1 MAVVKLGKPVK
12 SNLGGDN
19 GAMAY
24 IINPAKTDG
33 GRLVSSNYER
43 TRTDHDA
50 LAEGMLDDNRRS
62 PKGIR
67 KNSRLAYHIKLSF
80 SPDDPVTPE
89 RVHELGVE
97 FARRITGGEYKFVVA
112 THTDRHHLHDHIMVC
127 AASQYGKHLKA
138 ELPKDIIDQWRAVSD
153 EICRREGLS
162 VVFNPVV
169 EEQTRKMRGGT
180 TAAGDAETPPARD
193 PERVD
198 EAPMR
203 SANEPEATSRKAS
216 GGEPLE
222 RRYGMSMEEIYASA
236 KGLGVK
242 DRLRMLID
250 LTSSTAENFEDWRD
264 MLDIRGVGVEVRGRH
279 LTYTLKD
286 TGFKVRDEKLG
297 QAYDMTNIMAGLAHT
312 PVIPITFNRRLVAK
326 QTRKTVTVWLPGT
339 HRKKKITFDAKR
351 LVDDGGSTLRAFL
364 PRDRDQIILDP
375 SNRYAGK
382 TPTTGLYQWF
392 GEPTSRLEP
401 QTTPERLPL
410 RRGEGAERGD
420 PMDPPRGRRRR
431 QGTQSAAREGT
442 RIARRTPVRRH
453 RIARR
458 DPTGRPRPR
467 GRDARRDGTPR
478 GPVRPVRGRAVRH
491 RTGDPH
497 DPRPRADGDRTART
511 AAAAQAWTVH
521 LNRPRKHHPTNR
533 KETAMPIEEQAEEK
547 IQNVVQTIITGGA
560 RLMLRIPKGVAM
572 ALLRSGMK
580 LAKTGVH
587 AAGETVKNKIDSGEM
602 SEKRLQ
608 RKKDGD
614 LHELQLDDSTMR
626 EVQRSLKTAGIDY
639 HPERTDQGQFILHF
653 AGRDEDHIRAAV
665 QRAFRN
671 MGLDVADEDFTV
683 EQQTEQQE
691 RTTEQ
696 TRSEPETP
704 ARDTPV
710 EPEAKPMPTQ
720 RIAWDFVDP

>member
-12 SNLGGDN
+12 SNLGGPD

-24 IINPAKTDG
+24 IINPTKTDG

-43 TRTDHDA
+43 TRTDYDA

-67 KNSRLAYHIKLSF
+67 KDSRLAYHIKLSF
-80 SPDDPVTPE
+80 SPKDPVTPE

-127 AASQYGKHLKA
+127 AASRYGKHLKA

-169 EEQTRKMRGGT
+169 EEQTRKMRDDE
-180 TAAGDAETPPARD
+180 TAACDAGTSPAHD
-193 PERVD
+193 PERDD
-198 EAPMR
+198 EAVAR
-203 SANEPEATSRKAS
+203 NENEPETKARKTT

-242 DRLRMLID
+242 DRIRMLID
-250 LTSSTAENFEDWRD
+250 LTSSTAENFEDWKD
-264 MLDIRGVGVEVRGRH
+264 MLDIRGVDVTVRGRH

-286 TGFKVRDEKLG
+286 TGFKIRDAKLG

-312 PVIPITFNRRLVAK
+312 PVIPVTFNRRLVAK

-382 TPTTGLYQWF
+382 TPTPGLYQWF

-401 QTTPERLPL
+401 QATPERLPL
-410 RRGEGAERGD
+410 RYGVSPAQQRYYQAQARRLDRLTDEAKALNTAIRWTRLAGGDAAKGLGMLRGKVRESHDELQAAVIALHDAIQQGDPDLVAETRGEMERREALCDRYEGEL
-420 PMDPPRGRRRR
+420 
-431 QGTQSAAREGT
+431 SAIEREIHAT
-442 RIARRTPVRRH
+442 R
-453 RIARR
+453 
-458 DPTGRPRPR
+458 
-467 GRDARRDGTPR
+467 
-478 GPVRPVRGRAVRH
+478 
-491 RTGDPH
+491 
-497 DPRPRADGDRTART
+497 DR
-511 AAAAQAWTVH
+511 
-521 LNRPRKHHPTNR
+521 
-533 KETAMPIEEQAEEK
+533 E
-547 IQNVVQTIITGGA
+547 
-560 RLMLRIPKGVAM
+560 
-572 ALLRSGMK
+572 
-580 LAKTGVH
+580 
-587 AAGETVKNKIDSGEM
+587 
-602 SEKRLQ
+602 
-608 RKKDGD
+608 
-614 LHELQLDDSTMR
+614 
-626 EVQRSLKTAGIDY
+626 
-639 HPERTDQGQFILHF
+639 
-653 AGRDEDHIRAAV
+653 
-665 QRAFRN
+665 
-671 MGLDVADEDFTV
+671 
-683 EQQTEQQE
+683 QTE
-691 RTTEQ
+691 TEQ
-696 TRSEPETP
+696 RERQQQHKRERS
-704 ARDTPV
+704 
-710 EPEAKPMPTQ
+710 
-720 RIAWDFVDP
+720 I